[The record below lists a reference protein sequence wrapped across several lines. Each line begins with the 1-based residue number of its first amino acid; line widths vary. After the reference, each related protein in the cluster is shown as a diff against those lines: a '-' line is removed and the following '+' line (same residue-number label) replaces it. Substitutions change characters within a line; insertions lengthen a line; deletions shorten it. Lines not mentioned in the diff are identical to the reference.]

1 MSTNSIILAFLKLCY
16 LLSDL
21 NRYLTQDQIL
31 SLTCLPIPPS
41 RLTNLNAVFFKMPQ
55 FDFTTISV
63 VTTSVCLCVS
73 ISYSFF
79 SILLLSEIVILSKF
93 RNKLSGKNTKNLL
106 NDVSIPGVLVYKSI
120 VKSL

>member
-1 MSTNSIILAFLKLCY
+1 
-16 LLSDL
+16 
-21 NRYLTQDQIL
+21 
-31 SLTCLPIPPS
+31 
-41 RLTNLNAVFFKMPQ
+41 MPQ